1 MLKNIIVLHES
12 VLAFCRDI
20 PSNGKKF
27 PDGKGKKS
35 RIPGILNKSQG
46 STKTPGIKI
55 PKLRKIPIPGDK
67 NPESPKKPESLGI
80 AQNPEVKKSRS

>member
-67 NPESPKKPESLGI
+67 NPESPK
-80 AQNPEVKKSRS
+80 NPNPWELPKIPK